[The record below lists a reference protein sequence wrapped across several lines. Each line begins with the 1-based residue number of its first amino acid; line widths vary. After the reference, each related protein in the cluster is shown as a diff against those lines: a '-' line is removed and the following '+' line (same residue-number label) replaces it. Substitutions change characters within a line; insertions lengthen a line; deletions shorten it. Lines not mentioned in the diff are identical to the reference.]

1 MTLKFDK
8 LTYII
13 ESPLEFGK
21 SVQIKFDKEIPKSLY
36 KYYSPSSHNFSSI
49 AKSEFYCSH
58 PFQFNDLTDCT
69 PYSYDFSDIN
79 FEDFKKI
86 YLSTNEI
93 SVAEVRKMYNQDKT
107 NGFKEY
113 RTLFYMLLT
122 QHLGILCLS
131 ENKMHNLMWGYY
143 ASDSGF
149 KIKFKTK
156 QLIESIN
163 TINQQNILFYP
174 INYIDHKLHVD
185 IIKYKNY
192 LSILIDIS
200 TKVKHW
206 NHEKEWRIVMFKNDM
221 DVPNSLIAPNLVD
234 HIGKDNRLIQ
244 YCPEAVEEIV
254 FGMNFFNGKIVKKST
269 FVSNT
274 EIHIT
279 VEDFDV
285 CNFLDFVALKLVDK
299 VYHCGIFTDRENL
312 IFDGA
317 AMIER
322 SIEKI
327 IFTKLA
333 ENLYSINRNTPE
345 SCLRFQNE
353 YD

>member
-1 MTLKFDK
+1 MTLSFNNF
-8 LTYII
+8 TYIA
-13 ESPLEFGK
+13 EHPFEFGK
-21 SVQIKFDKEIPKSLY
+21 NVRIEFEKDIPDSLY
-36 KYYSPSSHNFSSI
+36 KYYSPNNYNFTAI
-49 AKSEFYCSH
+49 ANNEFYCSH

-79 FEDFKKI
+79 FEDFKTIYINLSKLKI
-86 YLSTNEI
+86 EEI
-93 SVAEVRKMYNQDKT
+93 EEMYHRDKAA
-107 NGFKEY
+107 GFKEY
-113 RTLFYMLLT
+113 RTQFYMMLT

-131 ENKMHNLMWGYY
+131 ENEMHNLMWGYY
-143 ASDSGF
+143 ASDAGF
-149 KIKFKTK
+149 KIKFKTDA
-156 QLIESIN
+156 LLESIN
-163 TINQQNILFYP
+163 DVNGQNVLFFP
-174 INYIDHKLHVD
+174 INYIDNKLHID
-185 IIKYKNY
+185 INKYGSW
-192 LSILIDIS
+192 LPILLEIS

-206 NHEKEWRIVMFKNDM
+206 QHEHEWRIVMFKNDM
-221 DVPNSLIAPNLVD
+221 DVPNSLITPSIPDYN
-234 HIGKDNRLIQ
+234 GKDNRFIK
-244 YCPEAVEEIV
+244 YNPEAVEEIV

-317 AMIER
+317 AMIES